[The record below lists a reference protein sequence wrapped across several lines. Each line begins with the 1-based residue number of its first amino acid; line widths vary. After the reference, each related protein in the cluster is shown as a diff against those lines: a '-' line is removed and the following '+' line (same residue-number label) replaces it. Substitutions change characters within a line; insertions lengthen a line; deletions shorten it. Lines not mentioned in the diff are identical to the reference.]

1 MYSCL
6 LYPIG
11 LQEVEF
17 EEIEKVTQI
26 QINHM
31 VLNRDYNFAADLD
44 FFKIDISYNS
54 LELQFA
60 IFETI
65 FLLDIM
71 LNFFIIRTEET

>member
-54 LELQFA
+54 FELQFA

-71 LNFFIIRTEET
+71 LNFFIIRTEDT